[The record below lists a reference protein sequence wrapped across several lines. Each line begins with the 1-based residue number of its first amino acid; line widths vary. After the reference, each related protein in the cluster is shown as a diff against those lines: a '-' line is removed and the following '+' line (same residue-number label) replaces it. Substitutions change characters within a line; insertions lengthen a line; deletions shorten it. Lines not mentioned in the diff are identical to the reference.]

1 MYSMTKGVM
10 YLITMVAVFSLFGEP
25 AAAKRID
32 GNSPAVSRIVFENR
46 GAYST
51 DFYVIYRL
59 DNGRRCKLALKG
71 KFEDKTSRYNLTR
84 TNFIISSGPN
94 ACAQAIP
101 EGAEVWGFYSID
113 DGDDKG
119 CRKDGTS
126 FRYHPNGGTLVYRSR
141 GTLYNNNNC
150 HIRDRPGVTFDE
162 AETSDLIQ
170 E

>member
-1 MYSMTKGVM
+1 MNSIFIV
-10 YLITMVAVFSLFGEP
+10 VLFLSTIVSVLSFVDP
-25 AAAKRID
+25 ALAERID
-32 GNSPAVSRIVFENR
+32 GESPAVNRIVYENR

-71 KFEDKTSRYNLTR
+71 KFEDKTSRYDLTR

-94 ACAQAIP
+94 ACRSAIP

-141 GTLYNNNNC
+141 GTLHNNNNC
-150 HIRDRPGVTFDE
+150 HIRNRPGITFDDAVAE
-162 AETSDLIQ
+162 AAG
-170 E
+170 